1 MLVLADRSPGVHVR
15 LVTSPRSTFRTVAI
29 VLAALVAACGSSKK
43 TAVQGEL
50 CVQCHGDAAR
60 STAIARVD
68 ANLKA
73 APPAAVNGATA
84 TTDPKVGAHQ
94 AHLVAGRLRGP
105 IACNECHVVPADMT
119 AHEAE
124 IARIKDGAAQAVTFG
139 GLAIKGDGPAAYDE
153 GTLRCSNTY
162 CHGATINQGG
172 FNHAPLW
179 TGGASEATCTSCHGY
194 PPAAATG
201 HPSPASDCHAC
212 HPATVAADNFTI
224 IVTDGVS
231 THIDGLPTID
241 PALLTQGC
249 TFCHPQMP
257 PTSGAHASHTSADAV
272 ATPATAYGNT
282 GATAAFSPTSATA
295 YAFGCGNCHPLLGGK
310 HLDGILEVELTPDTG
325 TAGTLR
331 GMNSPTAAWEP
342 VGRTCSGVYC
352 HSSGQATPDFVAATP
367 GWYSGATLGCN
378 GCHANPPSYASG
390 GAGTATA
397 NSHVQLDPAGAYEWG
412 HFAGFPGVTHDGSKH
427 GGVLQPSTAYWYGQ
441 ASAPITCQTC
451 HYDTAAATN
460 VGPSGFYYLDSSG
473 NYEISDAVVSYTYS
487 CTACHDGSAAAAGT
501 GKVMPYF
508 HVNGARDVRFDP
520 RTDLTGMDATYAA
533 ANLPASPN
541 TPTRPY
547 WFTNGSPLI
556 SGIPSLPADAVANG
570 STLSMDL
577 QSAGWNATSKTC
589 SSVACHFN
597 QTSVQWGGQ
606 GGESSTSCS
615 ACHTL

>member
-15 LVTSPRSTFRTVAI
+15 LVTPPRSTFRTVAI
-29 VLAALVAACGSSKK
+29 VLAALVTACGSSRK
-43 TAVQGEL
+43 TAVQSEL
-50 CVQCHGDAAR
+50 CVQCHGDGAR

-153 GTLRCSNTY
+153 GTMRCSNTY

-172 FNHAPLW
+172 FNHTPLW
-179 TGGASEATCTSCHGY
+179 TGSANEATCTSCHGY

-295 YAFGCGNCHPLLGGK
+295 YAFGCGNCHPLQGGK
-310 HLDGILEVELTPDTG
+310 HLDGILEVELTPDAG
-325 TAGTLR
+325 TSGTLR
-331 GMNSPTAAWEP
+331 GMSSPTAAWEP

-352 HSSGQATPDFVAATP
+352 HSSGQATPDFGLPTP

-397 NSHVQLDPAGAYEWG
+397 NSHVGLLAEGNGLTYETG
-412 HFAGFPGVTHDGSKH
+412 HFGGFPAMYHDGSYH
-427 GGVLQPSTAYWYGQ
+427 GLGGGKDS
-441 ASAPITCQTC
+441 SPITCQTC
-451 HYDTAAATN
+451 HFATADETN
-460 VGPSGFYYLDSSG
+460 TGAPGFYYLDTTGGCDLGGTGSFTIG
-473 NYEISDAVVSYTYS
+473 GVSVAAYS
-487 CTACHDGSAAAAGT
+487 CTACHDGTPPAQG
-501 GKVMPYF
+501 GKARPYY
-508 HVNGARDVRFDP
+508 HVNGSRDVVFDQRVAFAGTP
-520 RTDLTGMDATYAA
+520 TLPATY
-533 ANLPASPN
+533 PPKY
-541 TPTRPY
+541 PY
-547 WFTNGSPLI
+547 W
-556 SGIPSLPADAVANG
+556 
-570 STLSMDL
+570 L
-577 QSAGWNATSKTC
+577 QSTKDLSWVATAVGASGSKDDPATGTVVSWNLTSAAWDGPSQTC
-589 SSVACHFN
+589 TSVACHFSR
-597 QTSVQWGGQ
+597 TSVQWG
-606 GGESSTSCS
+606 ESLSSDPATGTCLV
-615 ACHTL
+615 CHDK